1 MWKLSTLGKITFLVG
16 CIFAVLGIFGLFHVF
31 LLARDASIS
40 YVLIGIM
47 LISASFLSKKP

>member
-47 LISASFLSKKP
+47 LISASFL